1 MRLPDDMQGT
11 AIGGA
16 TADERDALFPGWRV
30 VAGAFTVCMVGFGA
44 IYSCAAFA
52 EEIAATF
59 GASRISASL
68 ILALSGA
75 CCFVV
80 SGLTGPLSDRVGPRA
95 LAVAGMATVALGLVS
110 GAAARSM
117 TELLLSYG
125 VLVGLGAGFAYVPAM
140 AAVQRWFVAA
150 RGLASGIAAA
160 GVGFGTALVPPM
172 AAVLRD
178 FGDWRTA
185 FLISGAAAALVGIA
199 GALLLRPSPEAS
211 GLRPDGAAG
220 AADLPSGEVPDRV
233 VATRRFGQFY
243 AGTLLLQIPLALPF
257 AHLVGSARDLGI
269 PSGEALGLL
278 GIVGVG
284 SIAGRFLIGAVAD
297 IAGRAR
303 VFLLVA
309 ALSSLSTL
317 LWAWADGMALLA
329 VFAAVFGAAYG
340 GVIAL
345 LPAFAADSFG
355 RRAAGTVIGIAYT
368 GRGIALLGAPPGF
381 ALLAEAAAGHGA
393 ATAIGAGL
401 GLLGVALLLR
411 VARNRGAA

>member
-1 MRLPDDMQGT
+1 MRMPEELPLALARGT
-11 AIGGA
+11 P
-16 TADERDALFPGWRV
+16 DERDALFPGWRV

-59 GASRISASL
+59 GATRISASL

-75 CCFVV
+75 CCFLV
-80 SGLTGPLSDRVGPRA
+80 SGLTGPLADRVGPRA
-95 LAVAGMATVALGLVS
+95 LAVTGMATVALGLVS

-117 TELLLSYG
+117 TELLLTYG
-125 VLVGLGAGFAYVPAM
+125 ALVGIGAGFAYVPAM

-172 AAVLRD
+172 AALLRD

-185 FLISGAAAALVGIA
+185 FLVSGAAAALVGIA

-211 GLRPDGAAG
+211 GLRPDGGADTAA
-220 AADLPSGEVPDRV
+220 LPSGELPDRV
-233 VATRRFGQFY
+233 VATARFGQFY
-243 AGTLLLQIPLALPF
+243 IGTLLLQIPLALPF
-257 AHLVGSARDLGI
+257 AHLVVSARDLGI

-278 GIVGVG
+278 GVLGVG
-284 SIAGRFLIGAVAD
+284 SIAGRFVIGAIAD
-297 IAGRAR
+297 LAGRTR
-303 VFLLVA
+303 VFLIVS

-317 LWAWADGMALLA
+317 LWAWADGFALLA
-329 VFAAVFGAAYG
+329 LFAALFGVAYG

-345 LPAFAADSFG
+345 LPAFAADAFG

-368 GRGIALLGAPPGF
+368 GRGLALLGAPPGF

-401 GLLGVALLLR
+401 GILGVALLLR
-411 VARNRGAA
+411 VARGRRTA